1 MPNLPGVLEWRK
13 EGVKVLE
20 VFGELRGSEGESA
33 GSVVLMEM
41 VAPTAVL

>member
-13 EGVKVLE
+13 GVKVLE